1 MSSEREIAEQYAK
14 AIEEQRFGDAFGL
27 MADTGTYTVIG
38 TTPISKTYPSKAATM
53 AELGAALSSFKE
65 PPRVKFE
72 HVIVDGDRA
81 VLLGAGRGVGPAG
94 RYDQPFYAF
103 SLRIVGGQVVEIIEF
118 LDTMMLSTALYG
130 EYKSS
135 AA

>member
-1 MSSEREIAEQYAK
+1 MSRERDIAMQYAK

-27 MADTGTYTVIG
+27 MAESGTYTVIG
-38 TTPISKTYPSKAATM
+38 TTPISKTYPSKTATI
-53 AELGAALSSFKE
+53 AELGAALSRFKE
-65 PPRVKFE
+65 PPRVKFD

-103 SLRIVGGQVVEIIEF
+103 SLRIVGAEIVEIIEF

-130 EYKSS
+130 EYKSTV
-135 AA
+135 A